1 MQAGGTTG
9 SSDLHESWSSRFGF
23 LMATI
28 GFAVGLGNIWRFPY
42 MTGENGGAAFVLVYL
57 FCAFAIGIPILI
69 AELLI
74 GRRGQRSPPAAMRAI
89 AEAEGRS
96 RHWQWVGGMNLLAA
110 FVIGLSYCVV
120 IGWVLLYLWK
130 ALLTGFSG
138 IDAAAARAEFDGLLH
153 DTPTMVLWTWIGLVL
168 TGAIIYAG
176 VRKGIE
182 RAVTVMMPALF
193 LLLLVLAAFNIVSG
207 GFPAALDYLF
217 RADFSKITASVWLAA
232 VGQAFFS
239 IGVAMA
245 GMMTY
250 GAYLPKS
257 VSIVRSAWLIIVAD
271 TMVAL
276 LAGLVIFPVIFKFGL
291 DPQGGPGLIFQ
302 TLPVAFAQ
310 MPGGHLFG
318 VLFFVLL
325 SFAGITSMVG
335 LIEALTAWLEEHRG
349 FARHRSALLVL
360 AAIAILSLL
369 SILSYSEFSEWRV
382 AGKNLNAILDYLA
395 NQVLLP
401 LGGLLIAVFAGW
413 QMSRDSTREELD
425 LPDGRVFG
433 LWRILIRYPV
443 PVAVLLILLLG
454 VGS

>member
-1 MQAGGTTG
+1 MQAGGTRG
-9 SSDLHESWSSRFGF
+9 SGNLHESWSSRFGF

-42 MTGENGGAAFVLVYL
+42 MTGENGGAAFVVVYL

-74 GRRGQRSPPAAMRAI
+74 GRRGQRSPPGAMRAI

-138 IDAAAARAEFDGLLH
+138 IDAAAAQADFDGVLH
-153 DTPTMVLWTWIGLVL
+153 DTPTMVLWTWLGLIL

-182 RAVTVMMPALF
+182 RAVTIMMPVLF
-193 LLLLVLAAFNIVSG
+193 LLLLLLAAFNIFSG

-257 VSIVRSAWLIIVAD
+257 VSIVRSVWLIIVAD
-271 TMVAL
+271 TAVAL

-349 FARHRSALLVL
+349 FARHRSTLLVL
-360 AAIAILSLL
+360 ALIAILSLL
-369 SILSYSEFSEWRV
+369 SILSYSEFSGWRV
-382 AGKNLNAILDYLA
+382 AGKDLNAMLDYLA

-443 PVAVLLILLLG
+443 PVAVLLILLMG
-454 VGS
+454 IGS